1 MRSGDKKID
10 IAYGSF
16 CEVEGS
22 CVAGIVV
29 KYIMEL
35 MEAVLVLIIIMRY
48 LQLDAVGSVV
58 HSLSKS

>member
-22 CVAGIVV
+22 CGAVIVIE
-29 KYIMEL
+29 YIVGLVES
-35 MEAVLVLIIIMRY
+35 VLVN
-48 LQLDAVGSVV
+48 
-58 HSLSKS
+58 